1 MQRRIGLAICL
12 FCLLLVLGA
21 CGERNTGPAAQS
33 DAPVYEVTDIRG
45 YTTQLAAK
53 PQRILTLSL
62 GTDEILLG
70 LVEPERIAAVNQLL
84 DDPVNSNVT
93 ALASRFSRKLSNP
106 SVEEIAALQPE
117 LVILPDWGE
126 AAKADA
132 LRDLGIHVVVCYGA
146 KSVDEIKANIR
157 LIAQAVGEEE
167 RGSSLIAQMDS
178 KLAEIAAKTEA
189 IPSAERKSVVL
200 LSVMSTYGGSGCVFD
215 DVCRLAAVCNG
226 RAAAGIPN
234 GQPMGKEELVKIDPD
249 ILLLPTYN
257 NHGSFDVEG
266 FRRSYLEDPSLQTMR
281 AIRLRNLKEPRE
293 SYIYNDSQDV
303 VFGVQELACMAYGSA
318 FAQPDGEHLTAVQP

>member
-132 LRDLGIHVVVCYGA
+132 LYRTCSTMHA
-146 KSVDEIKANIR
+146 ATIR
-157 LIAQAVGEEE
+157 QARASRPSRNMRE
-167 RGSSLIAQMDS
+167 RACM
-178 KLAEIAAKTEA
+178 KT
-189 IPSAERKSVVL
+189 PL
-200 LSVMSTYGGSGCVFD
+200 
-215 DVCRLAAVCNG
+215 
-226 RAAAGIPN
+226 
-234 GQPMGKEELVKIDPD
+234 
-249 ILLLPTYN
+249 
-257 NHGSFDVEG
+257 
-266 FRRSYLEDPSLQTMR
+266 
-281 AIRLRNLKEPRE
+281 RLR
-293 SYIYNDSQDV
+293 S
-303 VFGVQELACMAYGSA
+303 
-318 FAQPDGEHLTAVQP
+318 